1 MTRFLHGM
9 IRAISEAFL
18 FRGPV
23 HEIGSYQVEGQE
35 KLIDLRSLFAGQEY
49 LGVDFR
55 AGPGVDLVANVEKL
69 PFPDASVGTVLALST
84 FEHVQHFWKG
94 FDEVYRVLRSDGIL
108 VVSCPFYFHVH
119 GYPSDYWRFTPYAL
133 DMMLERYP
141 HRILGWH
148 GPDRR
153 PINVW
158 AVAWREDATPPTEA
172 QFQKYQT
179 LLQEYAQ
186 ERLALGRRI
195 AYSIG
200 RVLCGRRPFATYL
213 DRNRWKTEWKRPAA

>member
-119 GYPSDYWRFTPYAL
+119 GYQSDYWRFTPYAL

>member
-9 IRAISEAFL
+9 IRAIAEAFP

-35 KLIDLRSLFAGQEY
+35 KLIDLRSMFAGQEY

-69 PFPDASVGTVLALST
+69 PFPDGSVGTVLALST

>member
-9 IRAISEAFL
+9 IRAIAEAFP
-18 FRGPV
+18 FRGPI

-35 KLIDLRSLFAGQEY
+35 KLIDLRSMFAGQEY

-133 DMMLERYP
+133 DRMLERYP

-158 AVAWREDATPPTEA
+158 AVAWREDATPPTEE

-213 DRNRWKTEWKRPAA
+213 DRNRWKTEWKRPAI